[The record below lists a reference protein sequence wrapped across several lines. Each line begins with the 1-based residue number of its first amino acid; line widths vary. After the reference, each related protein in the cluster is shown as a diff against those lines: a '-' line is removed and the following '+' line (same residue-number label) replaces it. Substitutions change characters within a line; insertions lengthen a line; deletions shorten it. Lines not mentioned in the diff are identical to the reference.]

1 MLVVKTTFDH
11 WLGLGVL
18 SFQNS
23 LSLGWL
29 IRKIKRGGEFFS
41 FLIDWSFW
49 VKPNVSFDLLYCRKK
64 VFHKKDYTSYLHQTM
79 IERSVQFA
87 DGGNSNH
94 IKQITNN
101 THHLWPLWSVD
112 LYTSLYTSNIHHIY
126 ILNNKKHKPRTFHL
140 ILAVQYTR
148 KSPISL

>member
-1 MLVVKTTFDH
+1 MLVVKTTLDH

-18 SFQNS
+18 SF
-23 LSLGWL
+23 
-29 IRKIKRGGEFFS
+29 KIAFLWDDWSEKLREGEFFS
-41 FLIDWSFW
+41 LLIDWSFW
-49 VKPNVSFDLLYCRKK
+49 VKPIVSFDLLYCRKK